1 MYTTRLPLFVIGVLV
16 AAACYAAT
24 SSAQTLPGAL
34 QAALDTSYPVS
45 SGAATFVAAGG
56 DLQAALN
63 AAQLGDTILLQAG
76 ATFSGSFT
84 LPAKSGTGW
93 IVIRTSASD
102 SSLPPEGMRMTPAYA
117 ALLPKIV
124 ASGSAAALQ
133 TAAGAHHY
141 RLVGIEFT
149 VASGLSINYGVV
161 TLGDGSSAQT
171 ALSQV
176 PYSLILDRVWVHG
189 QPAVDV
195 SRGVALNCSSGAVID
210 SYISDIHVVAN
221 DSQAIMGWNG
231 PGPFKIANNYLEGA
245 AENVMFGGA
254 DPSIINLVPSDIEIR
269 GNYVTKPVA
278 WRASAFQIK
287 NLLELK
293 NARRVV
299 IDGNVFENNWQA
311 AQNGFAILF
320 TVRNQDGTAP
330 WSAVQDVTFT
340 HNIVRHVASGV
351 NLLGTDDLNVSQQTI
366 RILIKDNLFDDVS
379 DTNWGGIGRLFQPI
393 RGTADVTIDHNTAFQ
408 TGDAIGADGPANT
421 TFTYTN
427 NLTPNNQYGVGG
439 TNTSGNPTLTLTTYF
454 PGAIFRRNILAG
466 GNAMDYPTDNF
477 FPATLAAVGFVDLA
491 GGNYKLAAS
500 SAYKNAGLDGKDVGA
515 DIDAINAS
523 TAISVSGAGATSPAA
538 PSSLAANAT
547 VVPTVLLSWV
557 PIVGATYEIAR
568 STGLAVFEIVGT
580 SGTNAFTDIA
590 VVSNAA
596 YLYKV
601 RAVDALG
608 KRSAFSNLDLAT
620 TVTFTDDPLV
630 AQSTVVKTQH
640 ITQLRT
646 AVNAVRALAG
656 LGSAPFMDPMLTS
669 AYVIKAA
676 HVSDLRN
683 ALDPARANL
692 GLQNLSYTDSPLTGF
707 PVKAIHIEEL
717 RNGVK

>member
-1 MYTTRLPLFVIGVLV
+1 MDMRRLLFVVGVLL
-16 AAACYAAT
+16 AAVCLAAPG
-24 SSAQTLPGAL
+24 SAQTLPNPL
-34 QAALDTSYPVS
+34 QTTVDTSYPVS
-45 SGAATFVAAGG
+45 SGVTTFVAAGG
-56 DLQAALN
+56 NLQAALN
-63 AAQLGDTILLQAG
+63 AAQPGDTILLQAG

-84 LPAKSGTGW
+84 LPVKSGNAW
-93 IVIRTSASD
+93 IVVRTSAPD
-102 SSLPPEGMRMTPAYA
+102 SSLPLEGTRMTPAYA

-161 TLGDGSSAQT
+161 TLGDGSSAQN

-195 SRGVALNCSSGAVID
+195 SRGVALNCNSGAVID
-210 SYISDIHVVAN
+210 SYISDIHVIGN

-254 DPSIINLVPSDIEIR
+254 DPSITSLVPSDIEIR

-278 WRASAFQIK
+278 WRASSFQIK

-299 IDGNVFENNWQA
+299 IDGNVFENNWEA
-311 AQNGFAILF
+311 DQNGFAILF

-351 NLLGTDDLNVSQQTI
+351 NLLGTDDIHTSQQTV
-366 RILIKDNLFDDVS
+366 RVLIKDNLFVDVS
-379 DTNWGGIGRLFQPI
+379 DVNWGGSGRLFQPI
-393 RGTADVTIDHNTAFQ
+393 RGTADVTIDHNTAFH
-408 TGDAIGADGPANT
+408 TGDVIGADGPANT

-439 TNTSGNPTLTLTTYF
+439 TNTFGDPMLTLSTYF
-454 PGAIFRRNILAG
+454 PGAIFRRNILIG
-466 GNAMDYPTDNF
+466 GNASNYPADNF
-477 FPATLAAVGFVDLA
+477 FPATVAAVGFIDFA

-500 SAYKNAGLDGKDVGA
+500 SAYRNAGLDGKDVGA
-515 DIDAINAS
+515 DIDAINAA
-523 TAISVSGAGATSPAA
+523 TAVSVSGAGTTPPAA
-538 PSSLAANAT
+538 PSSLAATAT
-547 VVPTVLLSWV
+547 VAPTVLLSWS

-568 STGLAVFEIVGT
+568 STGRGVFAIVGISPINSFTDLAVVG
-580 SGTNAFTDIA
+580 
-590 VVSNAA
+590 NAA

-608 KRSAFSNLDLAT
+608 KRSSFSNLDLAT
-620 TVTFTDDPLV
+620 TVPFTNDPII
-630 AQSTVVKTQH
+630 AFTTVVKAEH

-646 AVNAVRALAG
+646 AVNAVRALAS
-656 LGSAPFMDPMLTS
+656 LGAASFTDPTLTT
-669 AYVIKAA
+669 ANVIKAA
-676 HVSDLRN
+676 HVTELRN
-683 ALDPARANL
+683 ALDPARVNL
-692 GLQNLSYTDSPLTGF
+692 GLPSLSYTDSPLAGLA
-707 PVKAIHIEEL
+707 VKAIHFQEL
-717 RNGVK
+717 RNAVK